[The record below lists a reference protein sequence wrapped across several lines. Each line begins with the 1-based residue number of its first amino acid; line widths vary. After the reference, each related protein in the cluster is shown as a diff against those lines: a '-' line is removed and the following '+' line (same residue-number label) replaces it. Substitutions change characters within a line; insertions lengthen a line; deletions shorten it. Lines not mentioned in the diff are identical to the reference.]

1 MDRHIIILTTD
12 KRQAAL
18 GTLLPGQKVKC
29 SWEEYKREEICEK
42 IYVLPTPVAKLNRFP
57 QVCDAIKAEL
67 VNCKGPLF
75 VFAGAVS
82 GEWKNFLESNGI
94 AYVDFM
100 QLQEVVEGNAIIT
113 AEATVAEILLASK
126 KSICQQKIL
135 VTGYGCC
142 GKPIAFL
149 LRAMGAEVTVAARRE
164 EVREEIRKDGFEAAR
179 FYTVKMDRDI
189 IELPQDLNI
198 REITDLDA
206 GTQKA
211 FTEKGSRILDIATEI
226 DTIVNTVPAPV
237 ITKEIIEKMSK
248 ESLIVDIASSPGG
261 TDFVAAE
268 EHGISAKLALGLPG
282 IYTTTSSAELL
293 KNAISKYAPLQ
304 KDVRED
310 RQWIFQIII

>member
-18 GTLLPGQKVKC
+18 GTLLPGQTVKC

-42 IYVLPTPVAKLNRFP
+42 IYILPTPIMKLNRFP
-57 QVCDAIKAEL
+57 QVCNAIKTEL

-82 GEWKNFLESNGI
+82 GEWKDFLESNGI

-164 EVREEIRKDGFEAAR
+164 KVREEIRQDGFEAVE
-179 FYTVKMDRDI
+179 FLSIHEMV
-189 IELPQDLNI
+189 E
-198 REITDLDA
+198 EV
-206 GTQKA
+206 
-211 FTEKGSRILDIATEI
+211 
-226 DTIVNTVPAPV
+226 DTIVNTVPALV
-237 ITKEIIEKMSK
+237 ITEEIIEKMSK

-261 TDFVAAE
+261 TDFEAAE
-268 EHGISAKLALGLPG
+268 KYGIATKLALGLPG

>member
-18 GTLLPGQKVKC
+18 ATLLPGRKVKC

-42 IYVLPTPVAKLNRFP
+42 IYVLPTPVSKLKSFS
-57 QVCDAIKAEL
+57 QVSDAIKAEL
-67 VNCKGPLF
+67 VHCKGPLF
-75 VFAGAVS
+75 VFAGAVN

-126 KSICQQKIL
+126 KSVCQQRIL

-142 GKPIAFL
+142 GKPIASL
-149 LRAMGAEVTVAARRE
+149 LRAMGAEVIVAARRA
-164 EVREEIRKDGFEAAR
+164 EVRDEIRRDGYEAVDFE
-179 FYTVKMDRDI
+179 VKQCHKIEASEQESRRDESEDSAI
-189 IELPQDLNI
+189 KSCRI
-198 REITDLDA
+198 RDVI
-206 GTQKA
+206 G
-211 FTEKGSRILDIATEI
+211 II
-226 DTIVNTVPAPV
+226 DTVVNTVPSLV
-237 ITKEIIEKMSK
+237 ITEDIIEKMSK

-261 TDFVAAE
+261 TDFVAAQKY
-268 EHGISAKLALGLPG
+268 GITAKLALGLPG
-282 IYTTTSSAELL
+282 IYTTSSSAELL

>member
-164 EVREEIRKDGFEAAR
+164 KVREEIRQDGFEAVE
-179 FYTVKMDRDI
+179 FLSIHEM
-189 IELPQDLNI
+189 IE
-198 REITDLDA
+198 EV
-206 GTQKA
+206 
-211 FTEKGSRILDIATEI
+211 
-226 DTIVNTVPAPV
+226 DTIVNTVPALV
-237 ITKEIIEKMSK
+237 ITEEIIEKMSK

-268 EHGISAKLALGLPG
+268 KNGITAKLALGLPG

>member
-1 MDRHIIILTTD
+1 MEGSVFYMDRHIIILTTD
-12 KRQAAL
+12 KRQEAL

-57 QVCDAIKAEL
+57 QVCDAIKSEL

-164 EVREEIRKDGFEAAR
+164 EVREEIRRDGFAAVG
-179 FYTVKMDRDI
+179 FSGEKQIVESSDTLMKGLSIVDVVAEVDTV
-189 IELPQDLNI
+189 
-198 REITDLDA
+198 
-206 GTQKA
+206 
-211 FTEKGSRILDIATEI
+211 
-226 DTIVNTVPAPV
+226 VNTVPALV
-237 ITKEIIEKMSK
+237 ITEEIIEKMSK

-268 EHGISAKLALGLPG
+268 KYGITAKLALGLPG
-282 IYTTTSSAELL
+282 IYTTSSSAELL

>member
-42 IYVLPTPVAKLNRFP
+42 IYVLPTPVAKLNRFSH
-57 QVCDAIKAEL
+57 VRDAIKAEL

-82 GEWKNFLESNGI
+82 GEWKDFLESNGI

-100 QLQEVVEGNAIIT
+100 QLPEVVEGNAIIT

-164 EVREEIRKDGFEAAR
+164 KVREEIRQDGFEAVEFAGGEQG
-179 FYTVKMDRDI
+179 F
-189 IELPQDLNI
+189 ELPDKTKNHLSI
-198 REITDLDA
+198 
-206 GTQKA
+206 K
-211 FTEKGSRILDIATEI
+211 DIVAEI
-226 DTIVNTVPAPV
+226 DTVVNTVPSLV
-237 ITKEIIEKMSK
+237 ITEEIIEKMSK

-268 EHGISAKLALGLPG
+268 KHGITAKLALGLPG
-282 IYTTTSSAELL
+282 IYTTSSSAELL

>member
-18 GTLLPGQKVKC
+18 GKLLSGQRFQC

-42 IYVLPTPVAKLNRFP
+42 IYVLPTPVSKLDKFP
-57 QVCDAIKAEL
+57 QMKGDIRKEL

-75 VFAGAVS
+75 VFAGAVNN
-82 GEWKNFLESNGI
+82 EWMDFLESNGI

-100 QLQEVVEGNAIIT
+100 QLPEVVEGNAIIT
-113 AEATVAEILLASK
+113 AEATVAEILLVSK
-126 KSICQQKIL
+126 KSICQQRIL

-142 GKPIAFL
+142 GKPIASL
-149 LRAMGAEVTVAARRE
+149 LAAMGAEVFVAARRE
-164 EVREEIRKDGFEAAR
+164 EVRDEIRRDGFEAVEFFSVWETAPEDSSVLGTATGVACIQDVVAEMD
-179 FYTVKMDRDI
+179 TV
-189 IELPQDLNI
+189 
-198 REITDLDA
+198 
-206 GTQKA
+206 
-211 FTEKGSRILDIATEI
+211 
-226 DTIVNTVPAPV
+226 VNTVPALV
-237 ITKEIIEKMSK
+237 ITEEIIEKMSK

-268 EHGISAKLALGLPG
+268 KHQVTAKLALGLPG

>member
-12 KRQAAL
+12 KRQEAL
-18 GTLLPGQKVKC
+18 GTLLPGRKVKC

-57 QVCDAIKAEL
+57 QVCDAIKEEL

-82 GEWKNFLESNGI
+82 REWKDFLESNGI

-100 QLQEVVEGNAIIT
+100 QLQEVVEGNARIT

-142 GKPIAFL
+142 GKPIATL

-164 EVREEIRKDGFEAAR
+164 KVREEIRQDGFEAVNFFPVQDALPEK
-179 FYTVKMDRDI
+179 TNLSEMWEKDMCIRDVV
-189 IELPQDLNI
+189 
-198 REITDLDA
+198 A
-206 GTQKA
+206 
-211 FTEKGSRILDIATEI
+211 EI
-226 DTIVNTVPAPV
+226 DTVVNTVPALV
-237 ITKEIIEKMSK
+237 ITEEIIEKMSK

-268 EHGISAKLALGLPG
+268 QYGITTKLALGLPG
-282 IYTTTSSAELL
+282 IYTTSSSAELL

>member
-18 GTLLPGQKVKC
+18 GKLLTGRKMQC

-42 IYVLPTPVAKLNRFP
+42 IYVLPTPVSKLDKFP
-57 QVCDAIKAEL
+57 QMKEAIQKEL

-75 VFAGAVS
+75 VFAGAVT
-82 GEWKNFLESNGI
+82 GEWKTFLESNGI
-94 AYVDFM
+94 AYLDFM
-100 QLQEVVEGNAIIT
+100 QLQEVLEGNSVIT
-113 AEATVAEILLASK
+113 AEATVAEILLACE

-142 GKPIAFL
+142 GKPIASL
-149 LRAMGAEVTVAARRE
+149 LSAMGAEVTVAARRA
-164 EVREEIRKDGFEAAR
+164 EVRKEIREDGFDAVR
-179 FYTVKMDRDI
+179 FDGEKWMRKE
-189 IELPQDLNI
+189 ELCI
-198 REITDLDA
+198 
-206 GTQKA
+206 
-211 FTEKGSRILDIATEI
+211 SDIAAEV
-226 DTIVNTVPAPV
+226 DTVVNTVPALV
-237 ITKEIIEKMSK
+237 ITDDIIEKMSK

-261 TDFVAAE
+261 TDFAAAE
-268 EHGISAKLALGLPG
+268 KCGITAKLAIGLPG

-304 KDVRED
+304 KDVKED

>member
-12 KRQAAL
+12 KRQEAL

-57 QVCDAIKAEL
+57 QVCDAIKSEL

-164 EVREEIRKDGFEAAR
+164 EVREEIRRDGFAAVG
-179 FYTVKMDRDI
+179 FSGEKQIVESSDTLMKGLSIVDVVAEVDTV
-189 IELPQDLNI
+189 
-198 REITDLDA
+198 
-206 GTQKA
+206 
-211 FTEKGSRILDIATEI
+211 
-226 DTIVNTVPAPV
+226 VNTVPALV
-237 ITKEIIEKMSK
+237 ITEEIIEKMSK

-268 EHGISAKLALGLPG
+268 KYGITAKLALGLPG
-282 IYTTTSSAELL
+282 IYTTSSSAELL

>member
-12 KRQAAL
+12 KRQEAL

-57 QVCDAIKAEL
+57 QVCDAIKSEL

-164 EVREEIRKDGFEAAR
+164 EVREEIRRDGFAAVG

-198 REITDLDA
+198 R
-206 GTQKA
+206 
-211 FTEKGSRILDIATEI
+211 DIATEI

-268 EHGISAKLALGLPG
+268 KYGITAKLALGLPG

>member
-1 MDRHIIILTTD
+1 MDRHSIILTTD
-12 KRQAAL
+12 KRQEAL
-18 GTLLPGQKVKC
+18 GTRLPGRKVKC

-42 IYVLPTPVAKLNRFP
+42 IYVLPTPVAKLNRFSH
-57 QVCDAIKAEL
+57 VRDAIKAEL

-82 GEWKNFLESNGI
+82 GEWKDFLESNGI
-94 AYVDFM
+94 AYADFM
-100 QLQEVVEGNAIIT
+100 QLPEVVEGNAIIT

-164 EVREEIRKDGFEAAR
+164 KVREEIRQDGFEAVGFSGEKQIVESSDTLMKGLSIVDVVAEVD
-179 FYTVKMDRDI
+179 TV
-189 IELPQDLNI
+189 
-198 REITDLDA
+198 
-206 GTQKA
+206 
-211 FTEKGSRILDIATEI
+211 
-226 DTIVNTVPAPV
+226 VNTVPALV
-237 ITKEIIEKMSK
+237 ITEEIIEKMSK

-268 EHGISAKLALGLPG
+268 QYGITAKLALGLPG
-282 IYTTTSSAELL
+282 IYTTSSSAELL

>member
-12 KRQAAL
+12 KRQEAL
-18 GTLLPGQKVKC
+18 GTLLPGRKVKC
-29 SWEEYKREEICEK
+29 SWEEYRREEICEK
-42 IYVLPTPVAKLNRFP
+42 IYVLPTPVAKLNRFS
-57 QVCDAIKAEL
+57 QVRDAIKAEL

-82 GEWKNFLESNGI
+82 GEWKDFLESNGI

-100 QLQEVVEGNAIIT
+100 QLPEVVEGNAIIT

-164 EVREEIRKDGFEAAR
+164 EVREEIRRDGFAAVG
-179 FYTVKMDRDI
+179 FFSVQDASPEKSNLSKMWEKDTCIGDI
-189 IELPQDLNI
+189 V
-198 REITDLDA
+198 A
-206 GTQKA
+206 
-211 FTEKGSRILDIATEI
+211 EI
-226 DTIVNTVPAPV
+226 DTVVNTVPSLV
-237 ITKEIIEKMSK
+237 ITEEIIEKMSK

-268 EHGISAKLALGLPG
+268 KYGITAKLALGLPG
-282 IYTTTSSAELL
+282 IYTTSSSAELL

>member
-12 KRQAAL
+12 KRQEAL
-18 GTLLPGQKVKC
+18 GTLLPGRKVKC
-29 SWEEYKREEICEK
+29 SWEGYKREEICEK

-57 QVCDAIKAEL
+57 QVCEAMKEEL
-67 VNCKGPLF
+67 INCKGPLF

-82 GEWKNFLESNGI
+82 GEWKAFLESNGI

-126 KSICQQKIL
+126 KSICKQKIL

-164 EVREEIRKDGFEAAR
+164 EVREEIRRDGFEAVE
-179 FYTVKMDRDI
+179 FEVKK
-189 IELPQDLNI
+189 QDLSETSKMESWQCYSEGSAMRYDRI
-198 REITDLDA
+198 RDVVST
-206 GTQKA
+206 
-211 FTEKGSRILDIATEI
+211 I
-226 DTIVNTVPAPV
+226 DTIVNTVPSLV
-237 ITKEIIEKMSK
+237 ITEEIIEKMSK

-261 TDFVAAE
+261 TDFVAAQK
-268 EHGISAKLALGLPG
+268 HGITAKLALGLPG
-282 IYTTTSSAELL
+282 IYTTLSSAELL
-293 KNAISKYAPLQ
+293 KNAVSKYAPLQ